1 MFYLFLIRFIYI
13 EIFQLDPYYV
23 TPEDREVQ
31 VEVSQ
36 GSEPTRDRRMH
47 QALIALG
54 LDLSNSEAQ
63 SLQKEVDSHL
73 AVSSRQYWDSIAF
86 WEVCNNINLV
96 NANLYNL

>member
-1 MFYLFLIRFIYI
+1 MFYLFFIRFIYI
-13 EIFQLDPYYV
+13 EIFQLDPYYI
-23 TPEDREVQ
+23 TPEDREV
-31 VEVSQ
+31 EVSQ
-36 GSEPTRDRRMH
+36 GSGPTRDIRMH

-63 SLQKEVDSHL
+63 SLQEEVDSYL